1 MDPQLEAA
9 VKRHTQIFGSYTR
22 AGELK
27 QVRVWLILNDGK
39 IEFLTPGGTLKAK
52 RVGRNP
58 RVECLVGDYRV
69 TGTAEVVRDKDALL
83 RGYRAYRKAHP
94 FIMLFIGSGIRSRIN
109 SGQQVLIRITPDE
122 PNPLKGVSDP
132 IVD

>member
-1 MDPQLEAA
+1 MDPQLQAA

-27 QVRVWLILNDGK
+27 QVRVWLTLNDGK
-39 IEFLTPGGTLKAK
+39 IEFLTPSGTLKAK

-58 RVECLVGDYRV
+58 RVECLIGNDRV
-69 TGTAEVVRDKDALL
+69 TGTAEMVRDKDALL

-94 FIMLFIGSGIRSRIN
+94 LIMLLLARGIRSRIKR
-109 SGQQVLIRITPDE
+109 GEQVLIRITPDE
-122 PNPLKGVSDP
+122 PNPFKGVTDP
-132 IVD
+132 IV

>member
-1 MDPQLEAA
+1 MDPRLQNAI
-9 VKRHTQIFGSYTR
+9 KRHTQIFGSYTR

-27 QVRVWLILNDGK
+27 QVRVWLTLNHGK
-39 IEFLTPGGTLKAK
+39 IEFLTPGAALKAK

-58 RVECLVGDYRV
+58 RVECLIGEYRV
-69 TGTAEVVRDKDALL
+69 SGTAEVVRDKDALL

-132 IVD
+132 